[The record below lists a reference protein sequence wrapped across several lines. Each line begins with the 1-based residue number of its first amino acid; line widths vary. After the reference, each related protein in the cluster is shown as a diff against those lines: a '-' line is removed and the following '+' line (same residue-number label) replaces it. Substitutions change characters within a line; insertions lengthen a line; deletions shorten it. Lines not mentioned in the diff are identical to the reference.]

1 MSGTRYRSLPRFRS
15 FSKEPTTKELA
26 NHINLFAGQLEQNFL
41 EVDRAVSTDDLDT
54 KTGFEVTVAEIGTG
68 SITSTQI
75 AAAAITN
82 TELNASIIANQ
93 SEITSL
99 DLTNDDCLFLDATNT
114 SLKKAATGEILDA
127 VTGDVTFSVAGL
139 AAITS
144 DSIVNADINSSAAI
158 IDSKLATLST
168 AGKVALSAL
177 EIDGGTDIGAA
188 LTTSDL
194 IIVDDGAGGTN
205 RKTTLAR
212 VNTLV
217 QTAGGFPLTALDID
231 GATDIGASIVDAD
244 LFIVDDGA
252 GGTNRKTTAARLA
265 TYIESGIN
273 GDISISSGTAAIG
286 SGVIVNADVSGS
298 AAIDM
303 SKTALSAG
311 TNVTLSSNTLNVD
324 DAFLINSGDDATS
337 GTITSAGLK
346 VNVAAGAG
354 DVALQFQQ
362 GGTTSFVV
370 GIDDSDSDTFKIHS
384 STSLADTSDFKL
396 TAAGAAAFAGEVAA
410 ASLDISGDVD
420 VDGTLETDALTIAG
434 VTIAETISD
443 TIGAMIT
450 SNTETGITVTYDDS
464 DNTLD
469 FVIGSE
475 AIASTMIAA
484 DAITGAKLAD
494 NAINS
499 EHYTDGSIDTAHI
512 ADDNVTQAKIADD
525 AVGADQLASD
535 AVVTASIVD
544 DNVTQAK
551 IADDAV
557 GADQLA
563 SNAVV
568 NASIASGAAI
578 ADSKLDTI
586 TTANKVGLAAL
597 DIDGGTDIGANLVDA
612 DLFAVDDGAG
622 GTNRKTAASRIKT
635 YVSDLTLTTAAQT
648 AITSVGTLT
657 TLAVNATGTNAT
669 LQYSGTA
676 GKPCLTLDQDDV
688 DAPVFTFLATEGDG
702 AGNSIETGSV
712 GSITKYVK
720 VKVGTTVMY
729 MPLYAAS

>member
-15 FSKEPTTKELA
+15 FSASPTTTELA
-26 NHINLFAGQLEQNFL
+26 DHINLFAGQLEQNFL

-54 KTGFEVTVAEIGTG
+54 KTGFTVAAATITDG
-68 SITSTQI
+68 SITSAQI

-82 TELNASIIANQ
+82 TELNASVIANQ
-93 SEITSL
+93 SEITAL
-99 DLTNDDCLFLDATNT
+99 DLTNDDFLFLDATNT

-139 AAITS
+139 AAIAS

-158 IDSKLATLST
+158 ADSKLATIAT
-168 AGKVALSAL
+168 AGKVALTAL

-205 RKTTLAR
+205 KKAALSRI
-212 VNTLV
+212 NTLV

-231 GATDIGASIVDAD
+231 GATDIGAAVVDAD

-265 TYIESGIN
+265 TYIESGIS

-286 SGVIVNADVSGS
+286 SGVIVNADISGS

-346 VNVAAGAG
+346 VNVTAGAG

-362 GGTTSFVV
+362 GGTTGFVI

-420 VDGTLETDALTIAG
+420 VDGTLETDALTIGG
-434 VTIAETISD
+434 VTLAETIAD
-443 TIGAMIT
+443 TIGAMVD
-450 SNTETGITVTYDDS
+450 SNTETGISVTYDDS

-469 FVIGSE
+469 FVIGAG
-475 AIASTMIAA
+475 AIV
-484 DAITGAKLAD
+484 
-494 NAINS
+494 NS
-499 EHYTDGSIDTAHI
+499 ML
-512 ADDNVTQAKIADD
+512 ADD
-525 AVGADQLASD
+525 AVGADELASN

-622 GTNRKTAASRIKT
+622 GTNRKTTASRIKT

-657 TLAVNATGTNAT
+657 GLAVNATGTNAT
-669 LQYSGTA
+669 LQYSGSS
-676 GKPCLTLDQDDV
+676 GNPCLTLDQDDV
-688 DAPVFTFLATEGDG
+688 DAPVFTFLATEGSG

-712 GSITKYVK
+712 GSISKYVK

>member
-68 SITSTQI
+68 SITSAQI

-82 TELNASIIANQ
+82 TELNASVIANQ
-93 SEITSL
+93 DEITSL
-99 DLTNDDCLFLDATNT
+99 DLTNDDFLFLDATNT

-144 DSIVNADINSSAAI
+144 NSIVNADINSSAAI
-158 IDSKLATLST
+158 VDSKLATIAT
-168 AGKVALSAL
+168 AGKVALTAL

-205 RKTTLAR
+205 RKAALSR
-212 VNTLV
+212 INTLV

-231 GATDIGASIVDAD
+231 GATDIGAAVVDAD

-265 TYIESGIN
+265 TYIESGIS

-286 SGVIVNADVSGS
+286 SGVIVNADISGS

-346 VNVAAGAG
+346 VNVTAGAG

-362 GGTTSFVV
+362 GGTTGFVV

-420 VDGTLETDALTIAG
+420 VDGTLETDALTIGG
-434 VTIAETISD
+434 VTLAETIAD
-443 TIGAMIT
+443 TIGAMVD
-450 SNTETGITVTYDDS
+450 SNTETGISVTYDDS

-469 FVIGSE
+469 FVIGAG
-475 AIASTMIAA
+475 AIV
-484 DAITGAKLAD
+484 
-494 NAINS
+494 NS
-499 EHYTDGSIDTAHI
+499 ML
-512 ADDNVTQAKIADD
+512 ADD
-525 AVGADQLASD
+525 AVGADE
-535 AVVTASIVD
+535 
-544 DNVTQAK
+544 
-551 IADDAV
+551 
-557 GADQLA
+557 LA

-648 AITSVGTLT
+648 GITSVGTLT
-657 TLAVNATGTNAT
+657 GLAVNATGTNAT
-669 LQYSGTA
+669 LQYSGSS
-676 GKPCLTLDQDDV
+676 GNPCLTLDQDDV
-688 DAPVFTFLATEGDG
+688 DAPVFTFLATEGSG
-702 AGNSIETGSV
+702 ADNSIETGSV
-712 GSITKYVK
+712 GSITKYIK

>member
-93 SEITSL
+93 SEITTL
-99 DLTNDDCLFLDATNT
+99 DLTNDDFLFLDATNT

-158 IDSKLATLST
+158 VDSKLATLST

-231 GATDIGASIVDAD
+231 GGTDIGAAIVDAD

-324 DAFLINSGDDATS
+324 DAFLINNDDDTTS
-337 GTITSAGLK
+337 GIITSAGLK
-346 VNVAAGAG
+346 VNVAAGSG

-443 TIGAMIT
+443 TVGAMVT

-469 FVIGSE
+469 FVIGSG
-475 AIASTMIAA
+475 AIASTM
-484 DAITGAKLAD
+484 
-494 NAINS
+494 
-499 EHYTDGSIDTAHI
+499 I

-568 NASIASGAAI
+568 NASVASGAAI

-586 TTANKVGLAAL
+586 TTANKIGLAAL

-612 DLFAVDDGAG
+612 DLFAVDDGAD

-720 VKVGTTVMY
+720 VLVGTTVMY

>member
-93 SEITSL
+93 SEITAL
-99 DLTNDDCLFLDATNT
+99 DLTNDDFLFLDATNT

-158 IDSKLATLST
+158 VDSKLATLST

-231 GATDIGASIVDAD
+231 GGTDIGAAIVDAD

-324 DAFLINSGDDATS
+324 DAFLINNDDDTTS
-337 GTITSAGLK
+337 GIITSAGLK
-346 VNVAAGAG
+346 VNVAAGSG

-443 TIGAMIT
+443 TVGAMVT

-469 FVIGSE
+469 FVIGSG
-475 AIASTMIAA
+475 AIASTM
-484 DAITGAKLAD
+484 
-494 NAINS
+494 
-499 EHYTDGSIDTAHI
+499 I

-568 NASIASGAAI
+568 NASVASGAAI

-586 TTANKVGLAAL
+586 TTANKIGLAAL

-612 DLFAVDDGAG
+612 DLFAVDDGAD

-635 YVSDLTLTTAAQT
+635 YVSGLTLTTAAQT

-720 VKVGTTVMY
+720 VLVGTTVMY

>member
-15 FSKEPTTKELA
+15 FSRSPTTTELA
-26 NHINLFAGQLEQNFL
+26 DHINLFAGQLEQNFL

-54 KTGFEVTVAEIGTG
+54 KTGFSVTTATVGDD
-68 SITSTQI
+68 SITSAQI

-82 TELNASIIANQ
+82 TELNASVIANQ
-93 SEITSL
+93 SEITAL
-99 DLTNDDCLFLDATNT
+99 DLTNDDFLFLDATNT

-158 IDSKLATLST
+158 VDSKLATIAT
-168 AGKVALSAL
+168 AGKVALTAL

-205 RKTTLAR
+205 KKAALSRI
-212 VNTLV
+212 NTLV

-231 GATDIGASIVDAD
+231 GATDIGAAVVDAD

-265 TYIESGIN
+265 TYIESGIS
-273 GDISISSGTAAIG
+273 GDISISDGTAAIG

-303 SKTALSAG
+303 SKTALAAG

-346 VNVAAGAG
+346 VNVTAGAG

-410 ASLDISGDVD
+410 ASLDISGNVD
-420 VDGTLETDALTIAG
+420 IDGTLETDALTIDG
-434 VTIAETISD
+434 VTLAETIAD
-443 TIGAMIT
+443 TVGAMVG

-469 FVIGSE
+469 FVIGAG
-475 AIASTMIAA
+475 AIV
-484 DAITGAKLAD
+484 
-494 NAINS
+494 NS
-499 EHYTDGSIDTAHI
+499 ML
-512 ADDNVTQAKIADD
+512 ADD
-525 AVGADQLASD
+525 AVGADE
-535 AVVTASIVD
+535 
-544 DNVTQAK
+544 
-551 IADDAV
+551 
-557 GADQLA
+557 LA

-568 NASIASGAAI
+568 NASIASSAAI

-612 DLFAVDDGAG
+612 DLFAVDDGAS

-657 TLAVNATGTNAT
+657 GLAVNATGTNAT
-669 LQYSGTA
+669 LQYSGSS
-676 GKPCLTLDQDDV
+676 GDPCLTLDQDDV

>member
-15 FSKEPTTKELA
+15 FSASPTTTELA
-26 NHINLFAGQLEQNFL
+26 DHINLFAGQLEQNFL

-54 KTGFEVTVAEIGTG
+54 KTGFTVAAATITDG
-68 SITSTQI
+68 SITSAQI

-82 TELNASIIANQ
+82 TELNASVIANQ
-93 SEITSL
+93 SEITAL
-99 DLTNDDCLFLDATNT
+99 DLTNDDFLFLDATNT

-158 IDSKLATLST
+158 VDSKLATIAT
-168 AGKVALSAL
+168 AGKVALTAL

-205 RKTTLAR
+205 KKAALSRI
-212 VNTLV
+212 NTLV

-231 GATDIGASIVDAD
+231 GATDIGAAVVDAD

-265 TYIESGIN
+265 TYIESGIS

-286 SGVIVNADVSGS
+286 SGVIINADISGS

-346 VNVAAGAG
+346 VNVTAGAG

-362 GGTTSFVV
+362 GGTTGFVV

-420 VDGTLETDALTIAG
+420 VDGTLETDALTIGG
-434 VTIAETISD
+434 VTLAETIAD
-443 TIGAMIT
+443 TIGAMVD
-450 SNTETGITVTYDDS
+450 SNTETGISVTYDDS

-469 FVIGSE
+469 FVIGAG
-475 AIASTMIAA
+475 AIV
-484 DAITGAKLAD
+484 
-494 NAINS
+494 NS
-499 EHYTDGSIDTAHI
+499 ML
-512 ADDNVTQAKIADD
+512 ADD
-525 AVGADQLASD
+525 AVGADELASN

-612 DLFAVDDGAG
+612 DLFVVDDGAG

-657 TLAVNATGTNAT
+657 GLAVNATGTNAT
-669 LQYSGTA
+669 LQYSGSS
-676 GKPCLTLDQDDV
+676 GNPCLTLDQDDV
-688 DAPVFTFLATEGDG
+688 DAPVFTFLATEGSG
-702 AGNSIETGSV
+702 ADNSIETGSV
-712 GSITKYVK
+712 GSITKYIK

>member
-54 KTGFEVTVAEIGTG
+54 KTGFTVAAATITDG
-68 SITSTQI
+68 SITSAQI

-82 TELNASIIANQ
+82 TELNASVIANQ
-93 SEITSL
+93 DEITSL
-99 DLTNDDCLFLDATNT
+99 DLTNDDFLFLDATNT

-139 AAITS
+139 ATITS

-158 IDSKLATLST
+158 VDSKLATIAT
-168 AGKVALSAL
+168 AGKVALTAL

-205 RKTTLAR
+205 KKAALSRI
-212 VNTLV
+212 NTLV
-217 QTAGGFPLTALDID
+217 QTAGSFPLTALDID
-231 GATDIGASIVDAD
+231 GATDIGAAVVDAD

-265 TYIESGIN
+265 TYIESGIS

-286 SGVIVNADVSGS
+286 SGVIVNADISGS

-346 VNVAAGAG
+346 VNVTAGAG

-362 GGTTSFVV
+362 GGTTGFVV

-420 VDGTLETDALTIAG
+420 VDGTLETDALTIGG
-434 VTIAETISD
+434 VTLAETIAD
-443 TIGAMIT
+443 TIGAMVD
-450 SNTETGITVTYDDS
+450 SNTETGISVTYDDS

-469 FVIGSE
+469 FVIS
-475 AIASTMIAA
+475 ALPLS
-484 DAITGAKLAD
+484 
-494 NAINS
+494 
-499 EHYTDGSIDTAHI
+499 SI
-512 ADDNVTQAKIADD
+512 
-525 AVGADQLASD
+525 
-535 AVVTASIVD
+535 
-544 DNVTQAK
+544 
-551 IADDAV
+551 
-557 GADQLA
+557 
-563 SNAVV
+563 
-568 NASIASGAAI
+568 
-578 ADSKLDTI
+578 
-586 TTANKVGLAAL
+586 

-612 DLFAVDDGAG
+612 DLFVVDDGAG

-657 TLAVNATGTNAT
+657 GLAVNATGTNAT
-669 LQYSGTA
+669 LQYSGSS
-676 GKPCLTLDQDDV
+676 GNPCLTLDQDDV
-688 DAPVFTFLATEGDG
+688 DAPVFTFLATEGSG
-702 AGNSIETGSV
+702 ADNSIETGSV
-712 GSITKYVK
+712 GSITKYIK

>member
-93 SEITSL
+93 SEITAL
-99 DLTNDDCLFLDATNT
+99 DLTNDDFLFLDATNT

-158 IDSKLATLST
+158 VDSKLATLST

-231 GATDIGASIVDAD
+231 GGTDIGAAIVDAD

-324 DAFLINSGDDATS
+324 DAFLINNDDDTTS
-337 GTITSAGLK
+337 GIITSAGLK
-346 VNVAAGAG
+346 VNVAAGSG

-443 TIGAMIT
+443 TVGAMVT

-469 FVIGSE
+469 FVIGSG
-475 AIASTMIAA
+475 AIASTM
-484 DAITGAKLAD
+484 
-494 NAINS
+494 
-499 EHYTDGSIDTAHI
+499 I

-568 NASIASGAAI
+568 NASVASGAAI

-586 TTANKVGLAAL
+586 TTANKIGLAAL

-612 DLFAVDDGAG
+612 DLFAVDDGAD

-720 VKVGTTVMY
+720 VLVGTTVMY

>member
-15 FSKEPTTKELA
+15 FSRSPTTTELA
-26 NHINLFAGQLEQNFL
+26 DHINLFAGQLEQNFL

-54 KTGFEVTVAEIGTG
+54 KTGFSVTTATVGDD
-68 SITSTQI
+68 SITSAQI

-82 TELNASIIANQ
+82 TELNASVIANQ
-93 SEITSL
+93 SEITAL
-99 DLTNDDCLFLDATNT
+99 DLTNDDFLFLDATNT

-158 IDSKLATLST
+158 VDSKLATIAT
-168 AGKVALSAL
+168 AGKVALTAL

-205 RKTTLAR
+205 KKAALSRI
-212 VNTLV
+212 NTLV

-231 GATDIGASIVDAD
+231 GATDIGAAVVDAD

-265 TYIESGIN
+265 TYIESGIS
-273 GDISISSGTAAIG
+273 GDISISDGTAAIG

-303 SKTALSAG
+303 SKTALAAG

-346 VNVAAGAG
+346 VNVTAGAG

-410 ASLDISGDVD
+410 ASLDISGNVD
-420 VDGTLETDALTIAG
+420 IDGTLETDALTIDG
-434 VTIAETISD
+434 VTLAETIAD
-443 TIGAMIT
+443 TVGAMVG
-450 SNTETGITVTYDDS
+450 SNTETGISVTYDDS

-469 FVIGSE
+469 FVIGAG
-475 AIASTMIAA
+475 AIV
-484 DAITGAKLAD
+484 
-494 NAINS
+494 NS
-499 EHYTDGSIDTAHI
+499 ML
-512 ADDNVTQAKIADD
+512 ADD
-525 AVGADQLASD
+525 AVGADELASN

-657 TLAVNATGTNAT
+657 GLAVNATGTNAT
-669 LQYSGTA
+669 LQYSGSS
-676 GKPCLTLDQDDV
+676 GDPCLTLDQDDV

>member
-82 TELNASIIANQ
+82 TELNASVIANQ
-93 SEITSL
+93 SEITAL
-99 DLTNDDCLFLDATNT
+99 DLTNDDFLFLDATNT

-139 AAITS
+139 AAIAS

-158 IDSKLATLST
+158 VDSKLATLST

-231 GATDIGASIVDAD
+231 GGTDIGAAIVDAD

-324 DAFLINSGDDATS
+324 DAFLINSGDDTTS
-337 GTITSAGLK
+337 GIITSAGLK
-346 VNVAAGAG
+346 VNVAAGSG

-443 TIGAMIT
+443 TVGAMVT

-535 AVVTASIVD
+535 AVV
-544 DNVTQAK
+544 
-551 IADDAV
+551 
-557 GADQLA
+557 
-563 SNAVV
+563 

-586 TTANKVGLAAL
+586 TTANKIGLAAL

-612 DLFAVDDGAG
+612 DLFAVDDGAD

-720 VKVGTTVMY
+720 VLVGTTVMY

>member
-68 SITSTQI
+68 SITSAQI

-82 TELNASIIANQ
+82 TELNASVIANQ
-93 SEITSL
+93 DEITSL
-99 DLTNDDCLFLDATNT
+99 DLTNDDFLFLDATNT

-144 DSIVNADINSSAAI
+144 NSIVNADINSSAAI
-158 IDSKLATLST
+158 VDSKLATIAT
-168 AGKVALSAL
+168 AGKVALTAL

-205 RKTTLAR
+205 KKAALSRI
-212 VNTLV
+212 NTLV

-231 GATDIGASIVDAD
+231 GATDIGAAVVDAD

-265 TYIESGIN
+265 TYIESGIS

-286 SGVIVNADVSGS
+286 SGVIVNADISGS

-346 VNVAAGAG
+346 VNVTAGAG

-362 GGTTSFVV
+362 GGTTGFVV

-420 VDGTLETDALTIAG
+420 VDGTLETDALTIGG
-434 VTIAETISD
+434 VTLAETIAD
-443 TIGAMIT
+443 TIGAMVD
-450 SNTETGITVTYDDS
+450 SNTETGISVTYDDS

-469 FVIGSE
+469 FVIGAG
-475 AIASTMIAA
+475 AIV
-484 DAITGAKLAD
+484 
-494 NAINS
+494 NS
-499 EHYTDGSIDTAHI
+499 ML
-512 ADDNVTQAKIADD
+512 ADD
-525 AVGADQLASD
+525 AVGADE
-535 AVVTASIVD
+535 
-544 DNVTQAK
+544 
-551 IADDAV
+551 
-557 GADQLA
+557 LA

-648 AITSVGTLT
+648 GITSVGTLT
-657 TLAVNATGTNAT
+657 GLAVNATGTNAT
-669 LQYSGTA
+669 LQYSGSS
-676 GKPCLTLDQDDV
+676 GNPCLTLDQDDV
-688 DAPVFTFLATEGDG
+688 DAPVFTFLATEGSG
-702 AGNSIETGSV
+702 ADNSIETGSV
-712 GSITKYVK
+712 GSITKYIK

>member
-68 SITSTQI
+68 SITSAQI

-82 TELNASIIANQ
+82 TELNASVIANQ
-93 SEITSL
+93 DEITSL
-99 DLTNDDCLFLDATNT
+99 DLTNDDFLFLDATNT

-139 AAITS
+139 ATITS

-158 IDSKLATLST
+158 VDSKLATIAT
-168 AGKVALSAL
+168 AGKVALTAL

-205 RKTTLAR
+205 KKAALSRI
-212 VNTLV
+212 NTLV

-231 GATDIGASIVDAD
+231 GATDIGAAVVDAD

-265 TYIESGIN
+265 TYIESGIS

-286 SGVIVNADVSGS
+286 SGVIVNADISGS

-346 VNVAAGAG
+346 VNVTAGAG

-362 GGTTSFVV
+362 GGTTGFVV

-420 VDGTLETDALTIAG
+420 VDGTLETDALTIGG
-434 VTIAETISD
+434 VTLAETIAD
-443 TIGAMIT
+443 TIGAMVD
-450 SNTETGITVTYDDS
+450 SNTETGISVTYDDS

-469 FVIGSE
+469 FVIGVG
-475 AIASTMIAA
+475 AIV
-484 DAITGAKLAD
+484 
-494 NAINS
+494 NS
-499 EHYTDGSIDTAHI
+499 ML
-512 ADDNVTQAKIADD
+512 ADD
-525 AVGADQLASD
+525 AVGADELASN

-648 AITSVGTLT
+648 GITSVGILT
-657 TLAVNATGTNAT
+657 GLAVNATGTNAT
-669 LQYSGTA
+669 LQYSGSS
-676 GKPCLTLDQDDV
+676 GNPCLTLDQDDV
-688 DAPVFTFLATEGDG
+688 DAPVFTFLATEGSG

-720 VKVGTTVMY
+720 VLVGATVMY

>member
-82 TELNASIIANQ
+82 TELNASVIANQ
-93 SEITSL
+93 SEITAL
-99 DLTNDDCLFLDATNT
+99 DLTNDDFLFLDATNT

-139 AAITS
+139 AAIAS

-158 IDSKLATLST
+158 VDSKLATLST

-231 GATDIGASIVDAD
+231 GGTDIGAAIVDAD

-324 DAFLINSGDDATS
+324 DAFLINNDDDTTS
-337 GTITSAGLK
+337 GIITSAGLK
-346 VNVAAGAG
+346 VNVAAGSG

-443 TIGAMIT
+443 TVGAMVT

-469 FVIGSE
+469 FVIGSG
-475 AIASTMIAA
+475 AIASTM
-484 DAITGAKLAD
+484 
-494 NAINS
+494 
-499 EHYTDGSIDTAHI
+499 I

-568 NASIASGAAI
+568 NASVASGAAI

-586 TTANKVGLAAL
+586 TTANKIGLAAL

-612 DLFAVDDGAG
+612 DLFAVDDGAD

-720 VKVGTTVMY
+720 VLVGTTVMY

>member
-68 SITSTQI
+68 SITSAQI

-82 TELNASIIANQ
+82 TELNASVIANQ
-93 SEITSL
+93 DEITSL
-99 DLTNDDCLFLDATNT
+99 DLTNDDFLFLDATNT

-158 IDSKLATLST
+158 VDSKLATIAT
-168 AGKVALSAL
+168 AGKVALTAL

-205 RKTTLAR
+205 KKAALSRI
-212 VNTLV
+212 NTLV

-231 GATDIGASIVDAD
+231 GATDIGAAVVDAD

-265 TYIESGIN
+265 TYIESGIS

-286 SGVIVNADVSGS
+286 SGVIVNADISGS

-346 VNVAAGAG
+346 VNVTAGAG

-362 GGTTSFVV
+362 GGTTGFVV

-420 VDGTLETDALTIAG
+420 VDGTLETDALTIGG
-434 VTIAETISD
+434 VTLAETIAD
-443 TIGAMIT
+443 TIGAMVD
-450 SNTETGITVTYDDS
+450 SNTETGISVTYDDS

-469 FVIGSE
+469 FVIGAG
-475 AIASTMIAA
+475 AIV
-484 DAITGAKLAD
+484 
-494 NAINS
+494 NS
-499 EHYTDGSIDTAHI
+499 ML
-512 ADDNVTQAKIADD
+512 ADD
-525 AVGADQLASD
+525 AVGADE
-535 AVVTASIVD
+535 
-544 DNVTQAK
+544 
-551 IADDAV
+551 
-557 GADQLA
+557 LA

-648 AITSVGTLT
+648 GITSVGTLT
-657 TLAVNATGTNAT
+657 GLAVNATGTNAT
-669 LQYSGTA
+669 LQYSGSS
-676 GKPCLTLDQDDV
+676 GNPCLTLDQDDV
-688 DAPVFTFLATEGDG
+688 DAPVFTFLATEGSG
-702 AGNSIETGSV
+702 ADNSIETGSV
-712 GSITKYVK
+712 GSITKYIK

>member
-15 FSKEPTTKELA
+15 FSASPTTTELA
-26 NHINLFAGQLEQNFL
+26 DHINLFAGQLEQNFL

-54 KTGFEVTVAEIGTG
+54 KTGFTVAAATITDG

-82 TELNASIIANQ
+82 TELNASVIANQ
-93 SEITSL
+93 SEITAL
-99 DLTNDDCLFLDATNT
+99 DLTNDDFLFLDATNT

-139 AAITS
+139 AAIAS

-158 IDSKLATLST
+158 ADSKLATIAT
-168 AGKVALSAL
+168 AGKVALTAL

-205 RKTTLAR
+205 KKAALSRI
-212 VNTLV
+212 NTLV

-231 GATDIGASIVDAD
+231 GATDIGAAVVDAD

-265 TYIESGIN
+265 TYIESGIS

-286 SGVIVNADVSGS
+286 SGVIVNADISGS

-346 VNVAAGAG
+346 VNVTAGAG

-362 GGTTSFVV
+362 GGTTGFVV

-420 VDGTLETDALTIAG
+420 VDGTLETDALTIGG
-434 VTIAETISD
+434 VTLAETIAD
-443 TIGAMIT
+443 TIGAMVD
-450 SNTETGITVTYDDS
+450 SNTETGISVTYDDS

-469 FVIGSE
+469 FVIGAG
-475 AIASTMIAA
+475 AIV
-484 DAITGAKLAD
+484 
-494 NAINS
+494 NS
-499 EHYTDGSIDTAHI
+499 ML
-512 ADDNVTQAKIADD
+512 ADD
-525 AVGADQLASD
+525 AVGADE
-535 AVVTASIVD
+535 
-544 DNVTQAK
+544 
-551 IADDAV
+551 
-557 GADQLA
+557 LA

-657 TLAVNATGTNAT
+657 GLAVNATGTNAT
-669 LQYSGTA
+669 LQYSGSS
-676 GKPCLTLDQDDV
+676 GNPCLTLDQDDV
-688 DAPVFTFLATEGDG
+688 DAPVFTFLATEGSG

>member
-15 FSKEPTTKELA
+15 FSRSPTTTELA
-26 NHINLFAGQLEQNFL
+26 DHINLFAGQLEQNFL

-54 KTGFEVTVAEIGTG
+54 KTGFSVTTATVGDD
-68 SITSTQI
+68 SITSAQI

-82 TELNASIIANQ
+82 TELNASVIANQ
-93 SEITSL
+93 SEITAL
-99 DLTNDDCLFLDATNT
+99 DLTNDDFLFLDATNT

-158 IDSKLATLST
+158 VDSKLATIAT
-168 AGKVALSAL
+168 AGKVALTAL

-205 RKTTLAR
+205 KKAALSRI
-212 VNTLV
+212 NTLV

-231 GATDIGASIVDAD
+231 GATDIGAAVVDAD

-265 TYIESGIN
+265 TYIESGIS
-273 GDISISSGTAAIG
+273 GDISISDGTAAIG

-303 SKTALSAG
+303 SKTALAAG

-346 VNVAAGAG
+346 VNVTAGAG

-410 ASLDISGDVD
+410 ASLDISGNVD
-420 VDGTLETDALTIAG
+420 IDGTLETDALTIDG
-434 VTIAETISD
+434 VTLAETIAD
-443 TIGAMIT
+443 TVGAMVG
-450 SNTETGITVTYDDS
+450 SNTETGISVTYDDS

-469 FVIGSE
+469 FVIGAG
-475 AIASTMIAA
+475 AIV
-484 DAITGAKLAD
+484 
-494 NAINS
+494 NS
-499 EHYTDGSIDTAHI
+499 ML
-512 ADDNVTQAKIADD
+512 ADD
-525 AVGADQLASD
+525 AVGADE
-535 AVVTASIVD
+535 
-544 DNVTQAK
+544 
-551 IADDAV
+551 
-557 GADQLA
+557 LA

-568 NASIASGAAI
+568 NASIASSAAI

-612 DLFAVDDGAG
+612 DLFAVDDGAS

-657 TLAVNATGTNAT
+657 GLAVNATGTNAT
-669 LQYSGTA
+669 LQYSGSS
-676 GKPCLTLDQDDV
+676 GDPCLTLDQDDV

>member
-1 MSGTRYRSLPRFRS
+1 
-15 FSKEPTTKELA
+15 
-26 NHINLFAGQLEQNFL
+26 
-41 EVDRAVSTDDLDT
+41 
-54 KTGFEVTVAEIGTG
+54 G
-68 SITSTQI
+68 S
-75 AAAAITN
+75 
-82 TELNASIIANQ
+82 
-93 SEITSL
+93 
-99 DLTNDDCLFLDATNT
+99 
-114 SLKKAATGEILDA
+114 
-127 VTGDVTFSVAGL
+127 
-139 AAITS
+139 
-144 DSIVNADINSSAAI
+144 
-158 IDSKLATLST
+158 
-168 AGKVALSAL
+168 
-177 EIDGGTDIGAA
+177 
-188 LTTSDL
+188 
-194 IIVDDGAGGTN
+194 
-205 RKTTLAR
+205 
-212 VNTLV
+212 
-217 QTAGGFPLTALDID
+217 FPLTALDID
-231 GATDIGASIVDAD
+231 GATDIGAAVVDAD

-265 TYIESGIN
+265 TYIESGIS
-273 GDISISSGTAAIG
+273 GDISISSGTAVIG
-286 SGVIVNADVSGS
+286 SGVIVNADISGS

-346 VNVAAGAG
+346 VNVTAGAG

-362 GGTTSFVV
+362 GGTTGFVV

-420 VDGTLETDALTIAG
+420 VDGTLETDALTIGG
-434 VTIAETISD
+434 VTLAETIAD
-443 TIGAMIT
+443 TIGAMVD
-450 SNTETGITVTYDDS
+450 SNTETGISVTYDDS

-469 FVIGSE
+469 FVIGAG
-475 AIASTMIAA
+475 AIVNSM
-484 DAITGAKLAD
+484 LAD
-494 NAINS
+494 DAVGADELASNAVV
-499 EHYTDGSIDTAHI
+499 TASIV
-512 ADDNVTQAKIADD
+512 DDNVTQAKIADD
-525 AVGADQLASD
+525 AVGADQLASNAVVTASIVD
-535 AVVTASIVD
+535 DNVTQAKIADDAVGADQLASNAVVTASIVD

-648 AITSVGTLT
+648 GITSVGTLT
-657 TLAVNATGTNAT
+657 GLAVNATGTNAT
-669 LQYSGTA
+669 LQYSGSS
-676 GKPCLTLDQDDV
+676 GNPCLTLDQDDV
-688 DAPVFTFLATEGDG
+688 DAPVFTFLATEGSG
-702 AGNSIETGSV
+702 ADNSIETGSV
-712 GSITKYVK
+712 GSITKYIK

>member
-15 FSKEPTTKELA
+15 FSRSPTTTELA
-26 NHINLFAGQLEQNFL
+26 DHINLFAGQLEQNFL

-54 KTGFEVTVAEIGTG
+54 KTGFSVTTATVGDD
-68 SITSTQI
+68 SITSAQI

-82 TELNASIIANQ
+82 TELNASVIANQ
-93 SEITSL
+93 SEITAL
-99 DLTNDDCLFLDATNT
+99 DLTNDDFLFLDATNT

-158 IDSKLATLST
+158 VDSKLATIAT
-168 AGKVALSAL
+168 AGKVALTAL

-205 RKTTLAR
+205 KKAALSRI
-212 VNTLV
+212 NTLV

-231 GATDIGASIVDAD
+231 GATDIGAAIVDAD

-265 TYIESGIN
+265 TYIESGIS
-273 GDISISSGTAAIG
+273 GDISISDGTAAIG

-303 SKTALSAG
+303 SKTALAAG

-346 VNVAAGAG
+346 VNVTAGAG

-410 ASLDISGDVD
+410 ASLDISGNVD
-420 VDGTLETDALTIAG
+420 IDGTLETDALTIDG
-434 VTIAETISD
+434 VTLAETIAD
-443 TIGAMIT
+443 TVGAMVG
-450 SNTETGITVTYDDS
+450 SNTETGISVTYDDS

-469 FVIGSE
+469 FVIGAG
-475 AIASTMIAA
+475 AIV
-484 DAITGAKLAD
+484 
-494 NAINS
+494 NS
-499 EHYTDGSIDTAHI
+499 ML
-512 ADDNVTQAKIADD
+512 ADD
-525 AVGADQLASD
+525 AVGADE
-535 AVVTASIVD
+535 
-544 DNVTQAK
+544 
-551 IADDAV
+551 
-557 GADQLA
+557 LA

-568 NASIASGAAI
+568 NASIASSAAI

-612 DLFAVDDGAG
+612 DLFAVDDGAS

-648 AITSVGTLT
+648 GITSVGILT
-657 TLAVNATGTNAT
+657 GLAVNATGTNAT
-669 LQYSGTA
+669 LQYSGSS
-676 GKPCLTLDQDDV
+676 GNPCLTLDQDDV
-688 DAPVFTFLATEGDG
+688 DAPVFTFLATEGSG